1 MIEFITAHWAS
12 ILVVLVFI
20 GLIVFLAVRGKKDI
34 IYKMLYALVTEAE
47 KQYGAGTG
55 SIKFAE
61 VMTKI
66 YSMLP
71 AIIKVFIT
79 YATLSKWIEDALKKA
94 KKDWAEKGGITEQA
108 QITE

>member
-1 MIEFITAHWAS
+1 MIDFIITHWDS
-12 ILVVLVFI
+12 VLVVVVFMAI
-20 GLIVFLAVRGKKDI
+20 IIFLAVKGKKQI

-47 KQYGAGTG
+47 ERYGSGAG

-66 YSMLP
+66 YTQLP

-79 YATLSKWIEDALKKA
+79 YETLAGWIEKALTEAKEDWKKKA
-94 KKDWAEKGGITEQA
+94 QLPEIAK
-108 QITE
+108 